1 MRNILKNNSSTLEDR
16 ITIGGMINATE
27 ILQYAA
33 ENGIIDMQCLQQ
45 QIEMDKRK
53 KILLA
58 HPYELVFNEKKGR
71 WYTRFKVDG
80 KVIQR
85 NRKTREQLEELV
97 VGFYEN
103 GGVFETRSEIEMY
116 TFAQAHDRWLE
127 VQREYGKEPNSIYRY
142 EYDWKRYFAGTD
154 FSDKDITL
162 ITSRDIETFVIH
174 QIKKLNLKR
183 QAGVTLFGYISGVFY
198 TAVIDRIIPKND
210 NPCDYV
216 DKKRFD
222 KFYNKKR
229 KPQEQRILSQE
240 EILRLINK
248 LNSDVQRDPKC
259 LMPYGVRLAL
269 LTGMRTGEICGLR
282 WSSVTDDAII
292 IRESEKY
299 NQLTGE
305 YYMSETK
312 TGKERTLPMTEE
324 LSHFLDDMRQLQ
336 KEYGKTDDYVISTE
350 GGKLR
355 TKSLSDYMVR
365 ISHKLDF
372 SVSKNIH
379 TIRRT
384 FNSYMRQTGT
394 TAIMAGSIIGNSAD
408 VNNNHYTYDI
418 YDLDT
423 KLKLVSEIEDKM
435 LAAGS
440 FG

>member
-1 MRNILKNNSSTLEDR
+1 MRNILNDNTRED
-16 ITIGGMINATE
+16 ISTIGGMINATE

-33 ENGIIDMQCLQQ
+33 DNGIIDMQCLQQ

-183 QAGVTLFGYISGVFY
+183 QAGVTLLGYISGVFY